1 MWLDEGLL
9 VLIPL
14 AVGAGA
20 GALTGH
26 LVWGLVCGLAVAV
39 AIKLFSLWYLSRLAG
54 KTAPPRINGWL
65 ERGMSGRIAAE
76 VRRIVKLEAAQRNE
90 SMSLRRELIAFARAM
105 PDAAIVIDA
114 HGSIQWAN
122 PASERWLG
130 IKMAEDLGRPLVQ
143 LIRHPELVERLGVHC
158 KGGSFEMS
166 SPVAPETE
174 LMVQVSPYRDGRI
187 LVLARDVT
195 HLKRLERMRR
205 DFVANVSHELKS
217 PLTVV
222 AGYVEL
228 LADDPNVPSEWLPPI
243 SALKQQVS
251 RMSAIV
257 QDLLV
262 LARLESEARPPQD
275 TPVNVSEMLRRVK
288 SQFLSSGIEGRTIT
302 LGLQTQNGLLGAEL
316 ELESAVTN
324 LISNAVKYTAREGR
338 VTVVWQLKNG
348 KPTLSVEDDGIG
360 IPERD
365 IPRLTERFY
374 RVDKGR
380 SAQKPGTGLGLA
392 IVKHVAERHGGKLYI
407 ESQLGGGSRFTLVF
421 PKPRVHLMETDGEPL
436 VSS

>member
-1 MWLDEGLL
+1 MWFEEGVL
-9 VLIPL
+9 VLLPV
-14 AVGAGA
+14 AAGA
-20 GALTGH
+20 AIGALTGH
-26 LVWGLVCGLAVAV
+26 LAWGLVCGFAA
-39 AIKLFSLWYLSRLAG
+39 AMIIKLVSLRYLAKLVARSETPKIAG
-54 KTAPPRINGWL
+54 WA
-65 ERGMSGRIAAE
+65 ERGLSGNIVAGFLRIAKIE
-76 VRRIVKLEAAQRNE
+76 NAQRNE

-105 PDAAIVIDA
+105 PDAAVVVDERQ
-114 HGSIQWAN
+114 SIQWAN

-130 IKMAEDLGRPLVQ
+130 LKVPDDLGRPLVQ
-143 LIRHPELVERLGVHC
+143 LIRHPDLVDKLRMNSE
-158 KGGSFEMS
+158 GGSFEMS
-166 SPVAPETE
+166 SPVAPDTE

-228 LADDPNVPSEWLPPI
+228 LGDDSNVPTEWEAPVD
-243 SALKQQVS
+243 ALKQQVN
-251 RMSAIV
+251 RMDAIV

-262 LARLESEARPPQD
+262 LARLESDARPPQRTMVHVD
-275 TPVNVSEMLRRVK
+275 EMLKRVK
-288 SQFLSSGIEGRTIT
+288 SQFLSSGIEARTIT
-302 LGLQTQNGLLGAEL
+302 LNVQTTDVLLGSEL

-324 LISNAVKYTAREGR
+324 LMSNAVKYTTQDGNIII
-338 VTVVWQLKNG
+338 VWQSKNG
-348 KPTLSVEDDGIG
+348 KLALSVEDNGIG

-380 SAQKPGTGLGLA
+380 SAQKSGTGLGLA

-407 ESQLGGGSRFTLVF
+407 ESKLGKGSRFTLEF
-421 PKPRVHLMETDGEPL
+421 PEPRVHLGETDGEPL
-436 VSS
+436 ESS